1 MVIKGCIGFCHIK
14 GSLTGMMLLVRGK
27 RVIEVC
33 LPYPLYILMLRL
45 WKTKNILGKIFYYK
59 PNFKTQLEKAKSL

>member
-14 GSLTGMMLLVRGK
+14 GSLTGKMLLVRGK
-27 RVIEVC
+27 RVIEIS
-33 LPYPLYILMLRL
+33 LLYPLYLLMLRL
-45 WKTKNILGKIFYYK
+45 WRTENILGKILYYK

>member
-1 MVIKGCIGFCHIK
+1 MIKGCIGFTYVE

-27 RVIEVC
+27 RVIEIS
-33 LPYPLYILMLRL
+33 LLYPLYLLMLRL

-59 PNFKTQLEKAKSL
+59 PNFETQLEKAKSL

>member
-1 MVIKGCIGFCHIK
+1 MIKGCIGFTYVE

-27 RVIEVC
+27 RVIEIS
-33 LPYPLYILMLRL
+33 LLYPLYLLMLRL
-45 WKTKNILGKIFYYK
+45 WRTENILGKILYYK